1 VTGSRFTAQSVKR
14 ATGVLPSR
22 AAIAL
27 GEPNPKAM
35 LLLLCAR
42 IGYTPHGSF
51 QR

>member
-1 VTGSRFTAQSVKR
+1 VTGSRFIAQKAR
-14 ATGVLPSR
+14 PAAGVFPSR
-22 AAIAL
+22 TAIAL
-27 GEPNPKAM
+27 SGPNPKAM

>member
-1 VTGSRFTAQSVKR
+1 
-14 ATGVLPSR
+14 VLV
-22 AAIAL
+22 
-27 GEPNPKAM
+27 GPNPKAM

>member
-1 VTGSRFTAQSVKR
+1 VTGSRFTAQNQRR
-14 ATGVLPSR
+14 ATGLLPSR
-22 AAIAL
+22 TAIAL
-27 GEPNPKAM
+27 VGPNPKAM

>member
-1 VTGSRFTAQSVKR
+1 VTGSRFTGQNVKR
-14 ATGVLPSR
+14 AAGVLPSR
-22 AAIAL
+22 TAIAL
-27 GEPNPKAM
+27 VGPNPKAM